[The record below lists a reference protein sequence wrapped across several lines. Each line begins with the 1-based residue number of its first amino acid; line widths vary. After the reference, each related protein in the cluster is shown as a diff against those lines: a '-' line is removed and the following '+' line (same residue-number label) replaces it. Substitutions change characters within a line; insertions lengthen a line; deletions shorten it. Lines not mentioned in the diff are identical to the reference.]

1 MSSSFLSYFVCL
13 YVHYVPKYLISSR
26 SDQEIYWEMF
36 YDWDSIM
43 KEREEELKLEEY
55 ERNERKSSKLN
66 ETWELIRVYKK
77 FLEKWK
83 NEWVEGSMK
92 AEEKK
97 KNLKRWKEL
106 KNRGFSYLAKQEL
119 SFAKLI
125 L

>member
-1 MSSSFLSYFVCL
+1 
-13 YVHYVPKYLISSR
+13 
-26 SDQEIYWEMF
+26 MF